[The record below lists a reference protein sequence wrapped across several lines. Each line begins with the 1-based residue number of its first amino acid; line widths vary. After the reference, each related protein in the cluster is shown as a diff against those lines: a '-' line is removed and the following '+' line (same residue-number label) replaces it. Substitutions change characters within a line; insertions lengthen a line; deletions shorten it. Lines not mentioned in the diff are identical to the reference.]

1 MASIETR
8 NFSEDPRISA
18 MLGSAGITALDMEL
32 FHSLRE
38 RDFSVFLHGSL
49 VQKEGVVGATSDVDF
64 SLVGEYASL
73 PKDLIDT
80 IAPRFSEINQI
91 YPVDYMSSSFFS
103 RGGRKMSL
111 HFNSPDFR
119 RCYASG
125 ETGTQVAR
133 EYRPAR
139 HAKKDPRDYLLP
151 GIDQSGNVRL
161 LNFRCTSRM
170 AEIALGRTTTIPQTG
185 EFMID
190 GADVYLPDG
199 QKVDM
204 EVVGAVKISPN
215 GTAEHGIGEEFR
227 TMVLGLEFDKMHSDT
242 PVFRDNEGYE
252 EYVLEPIDR
261 SKQLIGEYVGRDGGV
276 VVRTLFEE
284 LSRFWKDFKPNKQR
298 GQ

>member
-1 MASIETR
+1 
-8 NFSEDPRISA
+8 
-18 MLGSAGITALDMEL
+18 
-32 FHSLRE
+32 
-38 RDFSVFLHGSL
+38 
-49 VQKEGVVGATSDVDF
+49 
-64 SLVGEYASL
+64 
-73 PKDLIDT
+73 
-80 IAPRFSEINQI
+80 
-91 YPVDYMSSSFFS
+91 
-103 RGGRKMSL
+103 
-111 HFNSPDFR
+111 
-119 RCYASG
+119 
-125 ETGTQVAR
+125 
-133 EYRPAR
+133 
-139 HAKKDPRDYLLP
+139 
-151 GIDQSGNVRL
+151 
-161 LNFRCTSRM
+161 M

-252 EYVLEPIDR
+252 EYVLKPIDR